1 MTGIL
6 PLTRRGLMI
15 ALLAGCAGLPPG
27 RAAAQLA
34 PSQPIRIIVGV
45 PAGGLGDLAA
55 RIIAQRLSETG
66 HPAIVENRLGGNGI
80 IATDAVAK
88 ARADGYTLIMG
99 NHTTLAILPH
109 LIKVGYDPAK
119 DLQPVTLMLAVPN
132 VVVTRAAL
140 PVTSM
145 TELIAYG
152 KANRLTNA
160 TQGIGA
166 SGHLIGEQ
174 FKQLTGVELTHVHYR
189 GAALALQD
197 VVAGHV
203 DMMFDVVALTRE
215 HAAAGRVR
223 ALAVLA
229 AQRNPVLPE
238 VPTSAEV
245 GLAVEAERI
254 PVLTEGAALCRE
266 FALDPLG
273 TIASGAL
280 LLALAPTDAGILL
293 HALAREGIDAAFIGR
308 VVPREAGV
316 VLTRAGQPGPMP
328 RFDQDEIT
336 RLFA

>member
-6 PLTRRGLMI
+6 PLTRRGLVI
-15 ALLAGCAGLPPG
+15 ALLAGGAGFSPESSS
-27 RAAAQLA
+27 AQLA

-55 RIIAQRLSETG
+55 RVMAQRLTEAG
-66 HPAIVENRLGGNGI
+66 HTAIVENRLGGNGI

-88 ARADGYTLIMG
+88 SRADGYTLIMG

-119 DLQPVTLMLAVPN
+119 DLQPVTLMLTVPN
-132 VVVTRAAL
+132 VVVVRAAL
-140 PVTSM
+140 PVTSIA
-145 TELIAYG
+145 ELIVYG
-152 KANRLTNA
+152 KANRLTSA

-229 AQRNPVLPE
+229 PQRNPVLPE

-245 GLAVEAERI
+245 GLAALEGGAWFGLMAPAGTPRAVVDWLNAEARKAFEAPEVRER
-254 PVLTEGAALCRE
+254 LSKQGLR
-266 FALDPLG
+266 LPLG
-273 TIASGAL
+273 TPEEFAGLIAAESTRWG
-280 LLALAPTDAGILL
+280 DVIRKGGIKL
-293 HALAREGIDAAFIGR
+293 ESN
-308 VVPREAGV
+308 
-316 VLTRAGQPGPMP
+316 
-328 RFDQDEIT
+328 
-336 RLFA
+336 